1 MYLHQ
6 TFLRWKC
13 NLLKEVLHNVNT
25 FYGENLWRNLEI
37 TVIPTKKTSSSSGI
51 YRNTDE
57 ARNRTWPS
65 CAECQYVMTPIEI
78 HPFSEFPTKYF
89 IVFLTLNSI
98 K

>member
-37 TVIPTKKTSSSSGI
+37 IVIPTKKTIPKVDPVESIETRTRLGI
-51 YRNTDE
+51 ELGRVVPNV
-57 ARNRTWPS
+57 NMS
-65 CAECQYVMTPIEI
+65 
-78 HPFSEFPTKYF
+78 
-89 IVFLTLNSI
+89 
-98 K
+98 

>member
-37 TVIPTKKTSSSSGI
+37 TVIPTKKTIPKVVPVES
-51 YRNTDE
+51 
-57 ARNRTWPS
+57 
-65 CAECQYVMTPIEI
+65 IEI
-78 HPFSEFPTKYF
+78 RTRLGIELDRVVPNVNMS
-89 IVFLTLNSI
+89 
-98 K
+98 